1 MKRLSRNPE
10 KFEALELFSELS
22 HEHGL
27 KIQSPEDVE
36 KFIAMIGDSLKAS
49 KENQILL
56 HGKRI
61 ELLFRRVAAGLG
73 ECSII
78 KNEDAGGVISDDEG
92 ITLPDYRIILKD
104 GRQIFVEVK
113 NHGHLS
119 FKSQF
124 LLNKDYV
131 LKLQRYGEI
140 NNVPVYF
147 AIYYRSIRQWA
158 LMPVNALIEL
168 KKKYSTNVMHS
179 LANNEMAMLGDLMVG
194 TKPPLIFEIVADT
207 THDQSIDTNH
217 QIHFIIGDVKI
228 YCDDKELTDLTE
240 KNIAFYLMR
249 FGRWDCDVPEAV
261 MDGNNIHS
269 IRYTFNAESPEDAEQ
284 NGFGVIG
291 YLSSMITEAFNEQTV
306 YKQQVTAID
315 ANGEPDV
322 FSVKIS
328 KNYNG
333 KKLPL
338 WLFEIHANPDFNGE
352 TDEPE
357 MQKMTAGQR
366 MTDDT

>member
-1 MKRLSRNPE
+1 
-10 KFEALELFSELS
+10 
-22 HEHGL
+22 
-27 KIQSPEDVE
+27 
-36 KFIAMIGDSLKAS
+36 
-49 KENQILL
+49 
-56 HGKRI
+56 
-61 ELLFRRVAAGLG
+61 
-73 ECSII
+73 
-78 KNEDAGGVISDDEG
+78 
-92 ITLPDYRIILKD
+92 
-104 GRQIFVEVK
+104 
-113 NHGHLS
+113 
-119 FKSQF
+119 
-124 LLNKDYV
+124 
-131 LKLQRYGEI
+131 
-140 NNVPVYF
+140 
-147 AIYYRSIRQWA
+147 
-158 LMPVNALIEL
+158 
-168 KKKYSTNVMHS
+168 
-179 LANNEMAMLGDLMVG
+179 
-194 TKPPLIFEIVADT
+194 
-207 THDQSIDTNH
+207 
-217 QIHFIIGDVKI
+217 
-228 YCDDKELTDLTE
+228 
-240 KNIAFYLMR
+240 MR